1 MKSDFDSMMSNLDQE
16 MEAGRSK
23 LAKLREKIR
32 RTKANIKAADD
43 AEAAEDAKRA
53 EAKASWW
60 PALEKRKEKGKKG
73 KKRKIAGTLHDIF
86 VLLSYNYVSSGWN
99 GN

>member
-53 EAKASWW
+53 EAKAS
-60 PALEKRKEKGKKG
+60 
-73 KKRKIAGTLHDIF
+73 
-86 VLLSYNYVSSGWN
+86 
-99 GN
+99 